1 MDSNHSFFRGNF
13 FFNHSEFIWYPEISL
28 SNFCV
33 VYTQSVPA
41 ECVPLYRVEGLASGW
56 GKELV
61 RSHDVR
67 TDCGE
72 IFFLLARRNSVK
84 RHSVIFL
91 SFFLSFSSH
100 LAGAQGFFSAFPAP
114 SRVSIIFFFS
124 LIRAQRELKR
134 SDDN

>member
-1 MDSNHSFFRGNF
+1 M
-13 FFNHSEFIWYPEISL
+13 
-28 SNFCV
+28 
-33 VYTQSVPA
+33 
-41 ECVPLYRVEGLASGW
+41 

-67 TDCGE
+67 TDCSE
-72 IFFLLARRNSVK
+72 IFFLPARRNSVK
-84 RHSVIFL
+84 RHNVIFL
-91 SFFLSFSSH
+91 SFFLSFFFSFSSH

>member
-1 MDSNHSFFRGNF
+1 MHFFSGI

-41 ECVPLYRVEGLASGW
+41 ECVPLYRVGW

-67 TDCGE
+67 TDCSE
-72 IFFLLARRNSVK
+72 IFFLPARRNSVK
-84 RHSVIFL
+84 RHSVIF
-91 SFFLSFSSH
+91 S
-100 LAGAQGFFSAFPAP
+100 
-114 SRVSIIFFFS
+114 FFFS
-124 LIRAQRELKR
+124 LFLFFFQLASRRGARLFFSLSRTITCIDHFLF
-134 SDDN
+134 

>member
-1 MDSNHSFFRGNF
+1 M
-13 FFNHSEFIWYPEISL
+13 
-28 SNFCV
+28 
-33 VYTQSVPA
+33 
-41 ECVPLYRVEGLASGW
+41 ASGW

-67 TDCGE
+67 TDCSE
-72 IFFLLARRNSVK
+72 IFFLPARRNSVK
-84 RHSVIFL
+84 RHSVIF
-91 SFFLSFSSH
+91 SFFFSLFQ
-100 LAGAQGFFSAFPAP
+100 LASRRGARLFFSAFLAP